1 MNLEKAS
8 MKRGQAEKFKDAEDK
23 LTSNRQD
30 LGLTAT
36 DVKAGIDDR
45 WARLHDGR
53 FLGGAG
59 CSATTLWL
67 TARERIELEGHP
79 PISTYDMAC
88 MGLAGYITSRGWI
101 ELANPASTKLSIRL
115 FNINNITTRQSSSR
129 TSGDTEAEGDDFTD
143 LSEFQLALRAMRSAM
158 MMVMPW
164 NFSIAALEGFL
175 INSRYCREDIGALD
189 KQAQILTQF
198 CDYITK
204 ENSSRWRNKESFITA
219 GEMRSFWNAFFLA
232 RPQSQ
237 LTKKKTT
244 NKFAKPATKEKT
256 AFVDI
261 CFHWNRR
268 LCNRAAGACTSR
280 LGTPLRHVCDQKVD
294 RDDPTKRCE
303 GEHQRCVFHK

>member
-36 DVKAGIDDR
+36 EVKAGIDDR

-129 TSGDTEAEGDDFTD
+129 TSGDT
-143 LSEFQLALRAMRSAM
+143 
-158 MMVMPW
+158 
-164 NFSIAALEGFL
+164 
-175 INSRYCREDIGALD
+175 
-189 KQAQILTQF
+189 
-198 CDYITK
+198 
-204 ENSSRWRNKESFITA
+204 
-219 GEMRSFWNAFFLA
+219 
-232 RPQSQ
+232 
-237 LTKKKTT
+237 
-244 NKFAKPATKEKT
+244 
-256 AFVDI
+256 
-261 CFHWNRR
+261 
-268 LCNRAAGACTSR
+268 
-280 LGTPLRHVCDQKVD
+280 
-294 RDDPTKRCE
+294 
-303 GEHQRCVFHK
+303 